1 MTDSTSS
8 TGTQIIR
15 ENSPCPRE
23 LFSNWLRQEREIR
36 GVSIESIAQATKI
49 SKAFIS
55 GLESGEFEGLPGRVF
70 GRGFVKNITRLLNC
84 DGAEGLKLYDAC
96 WDALPPSGR
105 EFKPLESAAPF
116 KNNNLSFFKSKSSKP
131 ENITFPLSPKDF
143 VENYLPSRRKRRTAT
158 RTATSNIL
166 SGIQLPTWLARGFV
180 NPQVKLWA
188 LGILAFAFVSLV
200 FGRWAASHIHQT
212 LMTTPAH
219 SVAPASA
226 LPQVNKTAAAT
237 NEVDEFST
245 PDLSD
250 SVPAAAVS
258 NTAVSNTAVSN
269 TAVSNTAVS
278 NTAVSSASAN
288 NSTKTMISQEDN
300 PLYLASGSAAAFE
313 QVIALTVLTP
323 VEIRVT
329 LDGKKQE
336 RTSYTPDA
344 YRFTF
349 NERAEVYIGDASQ
362 VTLAFNGKSL
372 GVLGNK
378 GRKRRVM
385 FQGKAS
391 DTDFPK

>member
-1 MTDSTSS
+1 MTDSTIS

-55 GLESGEFEGLPGRVF
+55 GLESGEFESLPGRVF

-250 SVPAAAVS
+250 SVPAAAAAS
-258 NTAVSNTAVSN
+258 I
-269 TAVSNTAVS
+269 AVS
-278 NTAVSSASAN
+278 NTAVSSASAD

>member
-105 EFKPLESAAPF
+105 EFKQLESAAPF

-258 NTAVSNTAVSN
+258 NTAVSNTAVS
-269 TAVSNTAVS
+269 
-278 NTAVSSASAN
+278 SASAN